1 MNDSKLPVRRLYRTV
16 DDRMLGGVAG
26 GLADYLKVD
35 PVGIRLLFAALTLF
49 SGGVFLLVYLAG
61 WMLLPEAPVG
71 TAILARPK
79 SRLHRSAG
87 DRMVGGIC
95 GGLAETFHL
104 DPALV
109 RLAMVAAIVF
119 TGGAALLGY
128 LVLWIVLPLEIPAS
142 PESAAS
148 PESSLSLPSGGLHEP
163 PVDASPGPIE

>member
-1 MNDSKLPVRRLYRTV
+1 MNDSNLPVRRLYRTV

-49 SGGVFLLVYLAG
+49 SGGVFLLVYLAA
-61 WMLLPEAPVG
+61 WLLVPEVPVG
-71 TAILARPK
+71 TAIPARPK
-79 SRLHRSAG
+79 SRLHRSAT
-87 DRMVGGIC
+87 DRMVGGVC
-95 GGLAETFHL
+95 GGLAEAFRL

-128 LVLWIVLPLEIPAS
+128 LIVWVVLPLESPAS
-142 PESAAS
+142 PPA
-148 PESSLSLPSGGLHEP
+148 LPSGGLHEP
-163 PVDASPGPIE
+163 PVDASPGPVEQP